1 MTDTGPMTKP
11 EPQSAMRLVEVYSIN
26 DPNLAEI
33 IKATLQRDGIS
44 CWIEGENQAGL
55 AGVLSIT
62 LLTRAKDADR
72 ATRIIK
78 SFDHDSTSS
87 DA

>member
-1 MTDTGPMTKP
+1 MSATTS
-11 EPQSAMRLVEVYSIN
+11 QSANETTSPMKLVEVYTIT

-55 AGVLSIT
+55 SGVLSIK
-62 LLTRAKDADR
+62 LLTRARDADR
-72 ATRIIK
+72 AMRIIDT
-78 SFDHDSTSS
+78 FDH
-87 DA
+87 

>member
-1 MTDTGPMTKP
+1 M
-11 EPQSAMRLVEVYSIN
+11 SASTSQPADETSSPMRLVEVYTIT

-55 AGVLSIT
+55 SGVLSIK
-62 LLTRAKDADR
+62 LLTRARDADQ
-72 ATRIIK
+72 AKRIIDT
-78 SFDHDSTSS
+78 FDH
-87 DA
+87 